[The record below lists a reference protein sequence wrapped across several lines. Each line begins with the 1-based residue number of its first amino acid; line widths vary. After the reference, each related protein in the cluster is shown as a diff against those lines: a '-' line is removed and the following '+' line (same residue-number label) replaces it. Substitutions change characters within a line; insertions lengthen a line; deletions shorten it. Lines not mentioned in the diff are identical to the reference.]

1 MSLRGDARGD
11 SWGDALPDRWYQQ
24 ARMSSDA
31 DLRSLLAVAQ
41 DAAWVGGRRTLA
53 YFGTGTAVAEQKADH
68 TPVTL
73 ADREAERLIRGVI
86 GRAVP
91 DHAILGEEDGETPGT
106 GGPGDA
112 PVRWIVD
119 PLDGTRTFV
128 RGVPLYGTLVGVEVR
143 GEPVVGVVYLP
154 ALDEMVAAARGL
166 GCTRNGRPCR
176 VSAVTALGDALAVV
190 TDERSA
196 RARSGAWD
204 RLIGAT
210 ALQRTWADCY
220 GYVLVATGRAEVAL
234 DPIMN
239 VWDCAALLP
248 IVEEAGG
255 RFTDW
260 SGRATIHGGEAVAT
274 NGALHAPVLD
284 LLREAT

>member
-1 MSLRGDARGD
+1 MTER
-11 SWGDALPDRWYQQ
+11 
-24 ARMSSDA
+24 
-31 DLRSLLAVAQ
+31 DLRTLLAVAQ
-41 DAAWVGGRRTLA
+41 DAAYVGGRRTLA
-53 YFGTGTAVAEQKADH
+53 YFGTGTAAVETKADQ

-86 GRAVP
+86 AGVFP
-91 DHAILGEEDGETPGT
+91 DHAVLGEEDGETAGA
-106 GGPGDA
+106 A

-119 PLDGTRTFV
+119 PIDGTRSFV
-128 RGVPLYGTLVGVEVR
+128 RGVPLYGTLIGVEVG
-143 GEPVVGVVYLP
+143 GEPMVGVVYLP

-166 GCTRNGRPCR
+166 GCTRNGRACR
-176 VSAVTALGDALAVV
+176 VSVEARLDQALAVV
-190 TDERSA
+190 TEERTA

-204 RLIGAT
+204 RLVAGT
-210 ALQRTWADCY
+210 AMQRTWADCY

-234 DPIMN
+234 DPVMN

-260 SGRATIHGGEAVAT
+260 SGRRTIDGGDAVAT
-274 NGALHAPVLD
+274 NGLLHAEVLA
-284 LLREAT
+284 LLREEK

>member
-1 MSLRGDARGD
+1 MSTAD
-11 SWGDALPDRWYQQ
+11 S
-24 ARMSSDA
+24 
-31 DLRSLLAVAQ
+31 DLRALLAVAQ
-41 DAAWVGGRRTLA
+41 EAAWVGGRRTLA
-53 YFGTGTAVAEQKADH
+53 YFQTGTAATEWKADQ
-68 TPVTL
+68 TPVTR
-73 ADREAERLIRGVI
+73 ADREAEALIRGVI
-86 GRAVP
+86 SRAFP
-91 DHAILGEEDGETPGT
+91 DHAILGEEDGETAGA
-106 GGPGDA
+106 A

-154 ALDEMVAAARGL
+154 ALDEMVSVAHGG
-166 GCTRNGRPCR
+166 GCTWNGRPCR
-176 VSAVTALGDALAVV
+176 VSGATRLEDALAVV

-204 RLIGAT
+204 RLVAAT
-210 ALQRTWADCY
+210 SMQRTWADCY

-260 SGRATIHGGEAVAT
+260 GGRRTIQGGEAVAT
-274 NGALHAPVLD
+274 NGALHDQVVQ
-284 LLREAT
+284 LLRDDA